1 MANTQSISI
10 CSHNIHGFADKKEF
24 LNSRCQANPLLFQ
37 CIQEHWLPP
46 PFKKRAGT
54 NALRSVHPDFEG
66 FATSAMK
73 NAEENGIRRG
83 RGFGGTGF
91 LYPKSFS
98 NVIKPLIKF
107 NNERVSVMELKC
119 YNFDLVIINVYMPFL
134 DRSDLQSAIG
144 QYDET
149 IGFIEYII
157 SEKPESQFIIL
168 GDLNCNIFNP
178 THPFSASLNSFIHS
192 HNLVCTFSQM
202 ESFDVDSTFTRHDSR
217 SRSLLDYIF
226 VSQGIKDCVTNVSI
240 GQYHDN
246 HSDHLPVEIELSLQI
261 RNITDSGN
269 GCSNNSSSILWSK
282 LSSNELE
289 HFSVTMETALD
300 LIEIPSSVLHGHQLC
315 TDDSHK
321 FDLEM
326 YFSSI
331 IDCISLADSVIKR
344 SCVRALKPF

>member
-1 MANTQSISI
+1 
-10 CSHNIHGFADKKEF
+10 
-24 LNSRCQANPLLFQ
+24 
-37 CIQEHWLPP
+37 
-46 PFKKRAGT
+46 
-54 NALRSVHPDFEG
+54 
-66 FATSAMK
+66 MK

-134 DRSDLQSAIG
+134 DRSDLKSAIG

-157 SEKPESQFIIL
+157 SEKLESQFIIL

-246 HSDHLPVEIELSLQI
+246 HSDHLPVEIELSL
-261 RNITDSGN
+261 
-269 GCSNNSSSILWSK
+269 
-282 LSSNELE
+282 
-289 HFSVTMETALD
+289 
-300 LIEIPSSVLHGHQLC
+300 HGQ
-315 TDDSHK
+315 
-321 FDLEM
+321 
-326 YFSSI
+326 
-331 IDCISLADSVIKR
+331 R
-344 SCVRALKPF
+344 